1 MQRPWLTKLLPYFP
15 LLLFIFNF
23 ICKFLFLTTNGLG
36 LDEPFSVY
44 HAQFDFKTIIRQLG
58 NYNNPPLFELLLH
71 GWLKIFGISVL
82 SVRFLPLLFA
92 ALCPVALFFFAAN
105 NFSRGVAM
113 GSSLLLS
120 CSSLLTFYAHDCR
133 VYSLFLLLCILSM
146 NSFFKLIKGQKAEFS
161 FVLLS
166 VLLMYAH
173 YFGIFILLFEGLF
186 LIIYHR
192 AKLLK
197 FIYCFAAVVI
207 LYLPHVYVLAVR
219 LNDSVAN
226 GTWLAPPDGIND
238 LYNILWSFSNEP
250 MVTVVCITLLLLALI
265 KFLARR
271 NFRNIQPVSTML
283 LIWFLLPYFG
293 LFFISYTIPVYISR
307 YLIFALPAY
316 YILLCVANSELLSQ
330 KKYRN
335 GSLMLLVCAFLFT
348 TDLNPDKKHD
358 PSTAINMV
366 ARLKDEKTLVIVTPR
381 DLLPTFAYHY
391 NINYFSAIDPGSEY
405 GLADSLLKEDNVFL
419 LNNAADLV
427 SVDLGKYKKLVY
439 FTAGNSNTAM
449 IGSLKTNFRE
459 VRQIQFKDS
468 YHLRFFALK

>member
-1 MQRPWLTKLLPYFP
+1 MQIPWHTKLFPYFP
-15 LLLFIFNF
+15 LLLFLFNF
-23 ICKFLFLTTNGLG
+23 IGKFLFLTSSGLG

-44 HAQFDFKTIIRQLG
+44 HAQFDFKNIIHQLG

-71 GWLKIFGISVL
+71 VWLKIFGISVL

-105 NFSRGVAM
+105 NFSRVTAM

-146 NSFFKLIKGQKAEFS
+146 NSFFKLLKGQKAEFT
-161 FVLLS
+161 FVLLG

-186 LIIYHR
+186 LLIYHR

-197 FIYCFAAVVI
+197 LLYCFAAMVI

-250 MVTVVCITLLLLALI
+250 MVTVFCMTLLLLALI
-265 KFLARR
+265 KFMAQR
-271 NFRNIQPVSTML
+271 NFRNIQPASVML

-293 LFFISYTIPVYISR
+293 LFFVSYAIPVYISR
-307 YLIFALPAY
+307 YLIFVLPAY
-316 YILLCVANSELLSQ
+316 YILLIEASRALFSQ

-335 GSLMLLVCAFLFT
+335 CLLMVLIGAFIFS

-358 PSTAINMV
+358 PANAIGML
-366 ARLKDEKTLVIVTPR
+366 ARLKDEKTLVIVTPK
-381 DLLPTFAYHY
+381 DFLPTFAYHY
-391 NINYFSAIDPGSEY
+391 NKNYFSAIDPRSEY
-405 GLADSLLKEDNVFL
+405 GLADSLLRNDNVFL
-419 LNNAADLV
+419 LNNLADFENI
-427 SVDLGKYKKLVY
+427 DLGKYKKLVY
-439 FTAGNSNTAM
+439 FTAGNSNGALTND
-449 IGSLKTNFRE
+449 LKTNFKAL
-459 VRQIQFKDS
+459 RQIQFEDS
-468 YHLRFFALK
+468 YLLRFFALK